1 MKSLYVH
8 SRVTRDYELAHW
20 VLQGVCPRLCA
31 GSTLICATDLTD
43 WVTDITGFLILTTAS
58 AVASTRLLNA
68 TQLLKYVYTSNS
80 PAIFTITDSTHL
92 HWTFYI
98 FVFVCVPVLSDWSI
112 VVQNLPVITKFSNNS
127 KRKKMK
133 MNCASYNRIDCEQS
147 LCSSPISL
155 AICRTYESSGSESAT
170 MKSICMWTYQSFEW
184 YFLFMQTK

>member
-1 MKSLYVH
+1 MILEPDNGARSNVWDEKTDEILVRTQPCH
-8 SRVTRDYELAHW
+8 SWLWVTPLGPS
-20 VLQGVCPRLCA
+20 GVCPRLCA
-31 GSTLICATDLTD
+31 GSTLICATDLTG
-43 WVTDITGFLILTTAS
+43 WVTDITSFLILTTAS

-92 HWTFYI
+92 HWTVYI

-147 LCSSPISL
+147 LC
-155 AICRTYESSGSESAT
+155 
-170 MKSICMWTYQSFEW
+170 
-184 YFLFMQTK
+184 

>member
-1 MKSLYVH
+1 MSYPIR
-8 SRVTRDYELAHW
+8 SFR
-20 VLQGVCPRLCA
+20 CPRLCA

-112 VVQNLPVITKFSNNS
+112 VVQNLPVITKFSNNN

-133 MNCASYNRIDCEQS
+133 MNCASYNRIILRAVPLLRDSRVQ
-147 LCSSPISL
+147 LSL

-184 YFLFMQTK
+184 YFLFMHTK